1 MTIKEAIKNSTQYK
15 DQETFM
21 AEDIDKITRELHDEG
36 VIDYYLQE
44 IRFGLGCMVKDNF
57 MEHFYQFDIDNTGA
71 IDSLDE
77 LVEFLEDYQEAVKE
91 HKNKIAEKTVEGKY
105 FITRIKSKPS
115 EDLTIELYNETEKI
129 ESVKLLNKEDWSDM
143 KKMGYWK
150 YQELGNETDEDFDEW
165 YENVYLD
172 HFRGNETMTINE

>member
-36 VIDYYLQE
+36 VLDYYLQE
-44 IRFGLGCMVKDNF
+44 IRFGLACMIKDDF

-77 LVEFLEDYQEAVKE
+77 LVEFLEEYQEAVKK
-91 HKNKIAEKTVEGKY
+91 HKEKLKKRTIQGKHFTARLNDVSEEGDY
-105 FITRIKSKPS
+105 TL
-115 EDLTIELYNETEKI
+115 DLYYGEEMIGSATNSNEE
-129 ESVKLLNKEDWSDM
+129 
-143 KKMGYWK
+143 
-150 YQELGNETDEDFDEW
+150 
-165 YENVYLD
+165 
-172 HFRGNETMTINE
+172 